1 MEKER
6 KITQAERKRTQRFQK
21 KVAALKEEGYEA
33 SEHTVDIVRANILAM
48 VIMLPF
54 VALIGIPYLLLHGI
68 GHVGSF
74 TVYLGNLALFIILMA
89 VEMVVHEAIHG
100 LTWGLLSPDG
110 FSTIEFGFIREYLTP
125 YCYCGSPL
133 TKGQYLAG
141 SLMPTIFL
149 GFIQGAVAIFT
160 GNFMIFLLS
169 VVLMFGGGGDFLI
182 DYLLLRYKK
191 THSRLALMDHP
202 TQLGFVAFEKE

>member
-6 KITQAERKRTQRFQK
+6 KITETERKRTERFQK

-33 SEHTVDIVRANILAM
+33 SEHTVGIVQANILA
-48 VIMLPF
+48 VAIMLPF
-54 VALIGIPYLLLHGI
+54 VAAIGIPYLLLHGI
-68 GHVGSF
+68 GCVGLF
-74 TVYLGNLALFIILMA
+74 TAYLGNLALFIILMA

-100 LTWGLLSPDG
+100 LIWGMLSPDG
-110 FSTIEFGFIREYLTP
+110 FFTIEFGFIREYLTP

-133 TKGQYLAG
+133 TRGQYLAG

-149 GFIQGAVAIFT
+149 GFIQGAVAVFT
-160 GNFMIFLLS
+160 GNIMIFLLS
-169 VVLMFGGGGDFLI
+169 IVLTFGGGGDFLI

-191 THSRLALMDHP
+191 TQNRLILMDHP
-202 TQLGFVAFEKE
+202 TQLGFVAFEK